1 MRGIGTTE
9 FIVVDGVRVA
19 TRTFGAGEPLLLPNR
34 FRGTMDD

>member
-9 FIVVDGVRVA
+9 FIVDGMRVA

-34 FRGTMDD
+34 FRGTVDD